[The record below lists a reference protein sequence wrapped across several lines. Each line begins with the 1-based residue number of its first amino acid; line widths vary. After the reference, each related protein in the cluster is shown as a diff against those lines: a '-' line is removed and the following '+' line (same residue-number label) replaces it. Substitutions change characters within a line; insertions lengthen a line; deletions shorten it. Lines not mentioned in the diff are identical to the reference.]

1 MSASHPTVL
10 ANFIQLPQEPSSGA
24 ARSMRTICEFL
35 ASEGWR
41 VHVLGNTATE
51 GATRL
56 DAGTWLH
63 ACGLEPELGPGPQG
77 SRTLRFQDRGVHYV
91 LLDVGSV
98 NVSDAPQRPGDA
110 FDQLFEE
117 LFAAL
122 RPDIFL
128 TYGGWIAEL
137 DRRRRAREAGSRVVF
152 AIHNEV
158 YMVPAAFTHVDAT
171 LSPSPFLSDRYRS
184 TLGVETTPLPPPIA
198 AEEVTAP
205 FREPTFV
212 TFINPQPNK
221 GVFAFVRIAEE
232 VSRRHSEIPF
242 LVVESRCT
250 GDMVAAAALA
260 GGFNLRRHHNIGLAE
275 PVPDPRR
282 IYAVT
287 RVLLA
292 PSLVEASGRVAAEA
306 LLNGIPVIASDRGGL
321 ADTLH
326 GGGFILPLPPDLTPE
341 TWLPP
346 LADALQPWVDL
357 TIRLMTD
364 ETFYRESVD
373 RAYQAGRA
381 YEQQALVSE
390 YCRFFEDV
398 LRVSDLERDSRPC
411 RVLLEESRKVG
422 RERNE
427 DQGGPTNPEES
438 KPGSARLP
446 SDGALP
452 RGTSLAGGRAVEG
465 RAPKGVRSPGPAV
478 PAK

>member
-1 MSASHPTVL
+1 MTAPGPTVL

-41 VHVLGNTATE
+41 VQVLGNTATE
-51 GATRL
+51 GIIRL
-56 DAGTWLH
+56 DPEAWLH
-63 ACGLEPELGPGPQG
+63 SCGIEPELVPGPQG
-77 SRTLRFQDRGVHYV
+77 SRTFRFQDRGVDYV
-91 LLDVGSV
+91 LLDTGSV
-98 NVSDAPQRPGDA
+98 NVSDAPQNDGDA

-117 LFAAL
+117 LFSAL

-137 DRRRRAREAGSRVVF
+137 DRRRRARERGCRVVF
-152 AIHNEV
+152 TIRNEA
-158 YMVPAAFTHVDAT
+158 YMVPEAFADVDAVFSSSAYLT
-171 LSPSPFLSDRYRS
+171 ERYRS
-184 TLGVETTPLPPPIA
+184 GLGVETTPLPPPIL

-212 TFINPQPNK
+212 TFINPEPIK
-221 GVFAFVRIAEE
+221 GVFAFARIAEE
-232 VSRRHSEIPF
+232 VCRRHPEIPF
-242 LVVESRCT
+242 LVVKSR
-250 GDMVAAAALA
+250 GVGEMVTLAALT
-260 GGFNLRRHHNIGLAE
+260 GGFDLRRHPNIGLAE

-287 RVLLA
+287 RVLLV

-326 GGGFILPLPPDLTPE
+326 GGGFILPLPSDLTPE
-341 TWLPP
+341 TRLPP
-346 LADALQPWVDL
+346 LADALEPWVDL

-364 ETFYRESVD
+364 ETFYCESVD
-373 RAYQAGRA
+373 RACQAARA

-398 LRVSDLERDSRPC
+398 LRVS
-411 RVLLEESRKVG
+411 
-422 RERNE
+422 
-427 DQGGPTNPEES
+427 
-438 KPGSARLP
+438 
-446 SDGALP
+446 
-452 RGTSLAGGRAVEG
+452 
-465 RAPKGVRSPGPAV
+465 
-478 PAK
+478 